1 MIFPRSTHK
10 RLSRTLLHK
19 KSSSTSNDDAST
31 RDGSRCGWTVHWTN
45 RDNRDDESSSHTS
58 TSSLSDSF
66 SMDDSTSSDDD
77 ESRRGSSS
85 NNKPLPRRSSLKV
98 KTIHESLKNIRQ
110 IRERRPT
117 TLVMNEGED
126 EQPPRRHGVVFGQVD
141 IRYHERIE
149 SIPHDEIHLQ
159 LSRGPT
165 IEFDW
170 ECVDSATFETL
181 DNYEKTAAAAC
192 SITSSSKKSSS
203 HFWLSRE
210 EREQVVRARRPAERK
225 QRQKVRNFCP
235 KRRTTRCGKS
245 SKTNAF
251 MVWWHVLL
259 GITTSNTK

>member
-149 SIPHDEIHLQ
+149 SIPRDEIHLQ

-181 DNYEKTAAAAC
+181 DNYEKTAAAC
-192 SITSSSKKSSS
+192 SITSTSSKKSSS

-210 EREQVVRARRPAERK
+210 EREQVVHEGQPKENNDKKCETSAPREGPRGVARAAK
-225 QRQKVRNFCP
+225 QMRSWF
-235 KRRTTRCGKS
+235 GGMS
-245 SKTNAF
+245 F
-251 MVWWHVLL
+251 W
-259 GITTSNTK
+259 G